1 MINISSFQPLSRKLG
16 QDMVL
21 WSKDKRR
28 HTSYFRFFN
37 KFGLILLSSLEKKNS
52 LCSHLGVES
61 PPRTPDTVYT
71 IFISNCEKWRRGAR
85 EKKKIWVAL
94 ALCNGADG
102 GDDKGPLPPSTL
114 LLSIPSP
121 SSRFTAVPKCYC
133 SLLSGKKGG
142 FCDSPPSH
150 PIRLSYFL
158 REDVSEKGGG
168 IFCMFSRL
176 SAHRERGSGSTIITG
191 DFPHTYKGR

>member
-1 MINISSFQPLSRKLG
+1 
-16 QDMVL
+16 MVL

-37 KFGLILLSSLEKKNS
+37 KFGLILLSVLEKKNS

-61 PPRTPDTVYT
+61 PRRAPDTVYT
-71 IFISNCEKWRRGAR
+71 IFISNCEEKRRRGAR

-94 ALCNGADG
+94 VLCNGADG
-102 GDDKGPLPPSTL
+102 GDDKGSLPPSTL

-133 SLLSGKKGG
+133 SLLSGKKGD
-142 FCDSPPSH
+142 FVTHYH
-150 PIRLSYFL
+150 PTLSYFL
-158 REDVSEKGGG
+158 RGSEKGGG
-168 IFCMFSRL
+168 DLLRVFASVC
-176 SAHRERGSGSTIITG
+176 T
-191 DFPHTYKGR
+191 